1 MSIITTAI
9 GLILVYLIL
18 SLIVSAIQEAL
29 ASWFSMRGKY
39 FGHAIDQMLTNEK
52 TTEGALELD
61 KSMLEKFQSH
71 PSYGDMVEDKN
82 QQSANHMAHPSYMSA
97 ATFASILLHVLDGS
111 DVKSLTATINA
122 MEDGKL
128 KKFLL
133 DCLAETDNDLSK
145 FRTRL
150 EQWYDQVM
158 SCVSGWYKSYTH
170 KIIMVVGLLVAMYMN
185 ADTLSIYQKMSAV
198 AAGSTQ
204 EQAIIGLAQD
214 FVDKR
219 YDGFNQQIN
228 DIQQS
233 LDSAAQQT
241 DTVRY
246 DSLLILH
253 NEHLLAQVDSLIVT
267 VNGANSPL
275 GLGWTK
281 AEWVSVKSNFLSL
294 FNKLIGLIL
303 TTFAISL
310 GAPFWFDMLKKI
322 INIRNAG
329 PIYQESDP
337 SGKA

>member
-18 SLIVSAIQEAL
+18 SLMVSAIQESL

-39 FGHAIDQMLTNEK
+39 FGHAIDQMLTNQK

-61 KSMLEKFQSH
+61 KSILEKFQSH

-82 QQSANHMAHPSYMSA
+82 KQSAKHLAHPSYMSA
-97 ATFASILLHVLDGS
+97 ATFSSILLHVLDGK
-111 DVKSLTATINA
+111 DVDSLTATINSMA
-122 MEDGKL
+122 DGKL

-133 DCLAETDNDLSK
+133 DCLAEAGNDLAK

-158 SCVSGWYKSYTH
+158 SRVSGWYKCYTH
-170 KIIMVVGLLVAMYMN
+170 KIIMVVGLLVAVYMN

-204 EQAIIGLAQD
+204 EQAIVGLAQD
-214 FVDKR
+214 FVDGR
-219 YDGFNQQIN
+219 YEAFNQQIA
-228 DIQQS
+228 DIRHT
-233 LDSAAQQT
+233 LDTTSQLA
-241 DTVRY
+241 DTASY
-246 DSLLILH
+246 DSLLLRH
-253 NEHLLAQVDSLIVT
+253 NTQLLAQVDSLIVT
-267 VNGANSPL
+267 TNGANSPL

-281 AEWVSVKSNFLSL
+281 AEWATVKSNLPAL
-294 FNKLIGLIL
+294 LNKLIGMLL

-329 PIYQESDP
+329 PIYQEGGGS
-337 SGKA
+337 S

>member
-18 SLIVSAIQEAL
+18 SLMVSAIQEAL
-29 ASWFSMRGKY
+29 ASWFSMRSKH

-61 KSMLEKFQSH
+61 KSILEKFQSH
-71 PSYGDMVEDKN
+71 PSYGDMVQEKN
-82 QQSANHMAHPSYMSA
+82 KQSTNHMAHPSYMSA
-97 ATFASILLHVLDGS
+97 ATFSSILLHVLDGS
-111 DVKSLTATINA
+111 DVKQLTATINA

-133 DCLAETDNDLSK
+133 DCLAETGNDLTK

-158 SCVSGWYKSYTH
+158 SRVSGWYKSYTH

-214 FVDKR
+214 FVDQR

-241 DTVRY
+241 DTARY
-246 DSLLILH
+246 DSLLLLH
-253 NEHLLAQVDSLIVT
+253 NERLLAQVDSLVVM

-281 AEWVSVKSNFLSL
+281 AEWSTVKSNVPVL
-294 FNKLIGLIL
+294 FNKLIGLLL

-329 PIYQESDP
+329 PVYEGS
-337 SGKA
+337 